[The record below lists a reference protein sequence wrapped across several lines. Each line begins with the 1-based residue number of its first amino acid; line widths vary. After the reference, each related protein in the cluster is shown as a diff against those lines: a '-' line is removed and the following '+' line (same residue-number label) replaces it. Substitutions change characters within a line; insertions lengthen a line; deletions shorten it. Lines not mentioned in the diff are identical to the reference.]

1 MAEFSEF
8 SHVFLNLPL
17 KILGNSLVCEELI
30 NEILGLGVL
39 LFKLTEAQIL
49 HIKKKKK
56 KVLVK
61 SNFHNTKVSI
71 CL

>member
-17 KILGNSLVCEELI
+17 QILGNSLVCEELI

-56 KVLVK
+56 VLVK